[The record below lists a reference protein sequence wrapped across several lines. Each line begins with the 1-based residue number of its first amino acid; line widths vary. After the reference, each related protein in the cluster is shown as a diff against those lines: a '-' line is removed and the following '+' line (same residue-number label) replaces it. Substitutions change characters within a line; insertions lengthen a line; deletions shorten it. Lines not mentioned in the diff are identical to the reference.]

1 MHGAGDSGIPYPP
14 IERLDE
20 TMTSTEKAIEVE
32 TEEVPG
38 PMWVHV
44 ASAHDRVFSEGHK
57 TALKHLVI
65 RLGIAGF
72 AIHLLL
78 IFLAKTLE
86 HPPALIANVGENY
99 LVAISTPFN
108 FILFYEVVTL
118 IGALHESTT
127 RSIAYQFEIVSLIFI
142 REVFIDIAEA
152 AEMVT
157 KHRLTMEA
165 LPLFVDM
172 WAGFLMYLLVAVF
185 QHVARHSPGHM
196 GKAGPSHAQA
206 RFVAQKKGVA
216 LGLGALLL
224 IMASYNVGLFG
235 LDVYRVAMT
244 GQAGIGHVTTFYN
257 DLFTVMIFTDVL
269 ILILSIVVSGHYEFV
284 FRSAAFVVS
293 IVLIRFALT
302 EGYPYGAPLALLA
315 MVFGI
320 LVLVVFN
327 YHMRI
332 ASHGAHPNA
341 EAHGEK

>member
-1 MHGAGDSGIPYPP
+1 
-14 IERLDE
+14 
-20 TMTSTEKAIEVE
+20 MTSAVTEY
-32 TEEVPG
+32 TEDGEEAPARI
-38 PMWVHV
+38 WLQV
-44 ASAHDRVFSEGHK
+44 AAAHDRIFSDRNK

-65 RLGIAGF
+65 RLGIAAF

-78 IFLAKTLE
+78 IFLAKTLA
-86 HPPALIANVGENY
+86 HPPALIAAAGENY

-142 REVFIDIAEA
+142 RDVFKDIAEA

-157 KHRLTMEA
+157 RHTLTWEA

-185 QHVARHSPGHM
+185 QHVAHRSPGHM
-196 GKAGPSHAQA
+196 GKAVPSRAQA

-224 IMASYNVGLFG
+224 TMAAYNIGLFWM
-235 LDVYRVAMT
+235 DVFREAMS
-244 GQAGIGHVTTFYN
+244 GQAGLGHVTTFYN

-302 EGYPYGAPLALLA
+302 EGYPFGAPLALLA

-320 LVLVVFN
+320 MVLLVFN

-332 ASHGAHPNA
+332 HQKAATSP
-341 EAHGEK
+341 

>member
-1 MHGAGDSGIPYPP
+1 
-14 IERLDE
+14 
-20 TMTSTEKAIEVE
+20 MTSTAKEH
-32 TEEVPG
+32 EEGAEEAPARIWLQVS
-38 PMWVHV
+38 
-44 ASAHDRVFSEGHK
+44 AAHDRIFSEGHK

-78 IFLAKTLE
+78 IFLSKTLA
-86 HPPALIANVGENY
+86 HPPALIAHAGENY

-142 REVFIDIAEA
+142 RDVFKDIAEA
-152 AEMVT
+152 ANMVL
-157 KHRLTMEA
+157 KHQLTWEA

-185 QHVARHSPGHM
+185 QHVARGSKVHLGATASSR
-196 GKAGPSHAQA
+196 ARA

-224 IMASYNVGLFG
+224 IMATYNVGLFAT
-235 LDVYRVAMT
+235 DIYRVAVT
-244 GQAGIGHVTTFYN
+244 GEAGVTHATTFYN

-302 EGYPYGAPLALLA
+302 EGYPFGAPLAILA

-320 LVLVVFN
+320 MVQIVFN
-327 YHMRI
+327 YHMRQ
-332 ASHGAHPNA
+332 A
-341 EAHGEK
+341 EHTG

>member
-1 MHGAGDSGIPYPP
+1 
-14 IERLDE
+14 
-20 TMTSTEKAIEVE
+20 MTSLVKEHEMGS
-32 TEEVPG
+32 EEAPARIWLQVS
-38 PMWVHV
+38 
-44 ASAHDRVFSEGHK
+44 AAHDRIFSEGNK

-78 IFLAKTLE
+78 IFLAKTLA
-86 HPPALIANVGENY
+86 HPPALIAGAGENY

-108 FILFYEVVTL
+108 FVLFYEVVTL

-142 REVFIDIAEA
+142 RDVFKDIAEA
-152 AEMVT
+152 AQMVLQHKMT
-157 KHRLTMEA
+157 WEA

-185 QHVARHSPGHM
+185 QHVSHRSVAHLGSGAASRAR
-196 GKAGPSHAQA
+196 A
-206 RFVAQKKGVA
+206 RFVAQKKTVA

-224 IMASYNVGLFG
+224 TMAAYNVGLFG
-235 LDVYRVAMT
+235 FDVFREALT
-244 GQAGIGHVTTFYN
+244 GQASLGHVTTFYN

-320 LVLVVFN
+320 MVQLVFN
-327 YHMRI
+327 YHMTVGEHV
-332 ASHGAHPNA
+332 SNHQA
-341 EAHGEK
+341 EAHAEK

>member
-1 MHGAGDSGIPYPP
+1 MTSAAKDDDEAGEQLPSGIW
-14 IERLDE
+14 L
-20 TMTSTEKAIEVE
+20 K
-32 TEEVPG
+32 
-38 PMWVHV
+38 V
-44 ASAHDRVFSEGHK
+44 AASHDRIFSERNK

-78 IFLAKTLE
+78 IFLAKTLA
-86 HPPALIANVGENY
+86 HPPALIASAGENY

-142 REVFIDIAEA
+142 REVFKDIAES

-157 KHRLTMEA
+157 KHTLTWEA
-165 LPLFVDM
+165 LPLLVDM

-185 QHVARHSPGHM
+185 QHVAQGSAGHM
-196 GKAGPSHAQA
+196 GKAAPSMARA

-224 IMASYNVGLFG
+224 TMAAYNIGLFG
-235 LDVYRVAMT
+235 MDVFRVAAT
-244 GQAGIGHVTTFYN
+244 GQPGLTHVTTFYN

-293 IVLIRFALT
+293 IVLIRFSLA
-302 EGYPYGAPLALLA
+302 EGYPFGPPLALLA

-320 LVLVVFN
+320 LTLIVFK

-332 ASHGAHPNA
+332 SEP
-341 EAHGEK
+341 EAD

>member
-1 MHGAGDSGIPYPP
+1 
-14 IERLDE
+14 
-20 TMTSTEKAIEVE
+20 MTSAVKDDDDAGEQAPTGIWLK
-32 TEEVPG
+32 
-38 PMWVHV
+38 V
-44 ASAHDRVFSEGHK
+44 AASHDRIFSERNK

-78 IFLAKTLE
+78 IFLAKTLP
-86 HPPALIANVGENY
+86 HPPALIASAGENY

-142 REVFIDIAEA
+142 REVFKDIAEA
-152 AEMVT
+152 SEMVT
-157 KHRLTMEA
+157 RHTLTMEA
-165 LPLFVDM
+165 LPLFADM

-185 QHVARHSPGHM
+185 QHVANHSVVHM
-196 GKAGPSHAQA
+196 GSVAPSHARA

-224 IMASYNVGLFG
+224 TMAAYNVGLFAFD
-235 LDVYRVAMT
+235 LFRDAMT
-244 GQAGIGHVTTFYN
+244 GQTGLAHVSTFYN

-302 EGYPYGAPLALLA
+302 EGYPYGAPLAILA

-320 LVLVVFN
+320 CVLLVFN
-327 YHMRI
+327 YHMRV
-332 ASHGAHPNA
+332 HQK
-341 EAHGEK
+341 EAHG

>member
-1 MHGAGDSGIPYPP
+1 MDPLPDDNMTIAAEKHEEGA
-14 IERLDE
+14 
-20 TMTSTEKAIEVE
+20 
-32 TEEVPG
+32 EEAPARIWLQVS
-38 PMWVHV
+38 
-44 ASAHDRVFSEGHK
+44 AAHDRIFSEEHK
-57 TALKHLVI
+57 SALKQLVI

-78 IFLAKTLE
+78 IFLSKTLA
-86 HPPALIANVGENY
+86 HPPALIANAGENY

-142 REVFIDIAEA
+142 RDVFKDIAEA
-152 AEMVT
+152 SNMVL
-157 KHRLTMEA
+157 KHQLTWEA

-185 QHVARHSPGHM
+185 QHVARGSTVHM
-196 GKAGPSHAQA
+196 GAGAPSRARA

-224 IMASYNVGLFG
+224 IMAAYNLGEFAM
-235 LDVYRVAMT
+235 DIYRVAVT
-244 GQAGIGHVTTFYN
+244 GQAGAVHSTTFYN

-302 EGYPYGAPLALLA
+302 EGYPYGAPLAILA

-320 LVLVVFN
+320 MVQIVFN
-327 YHMRI
+327 YHMRQ
-332 ASHGAHPNA
+332 A
-341 EAHGEK
+341 EHAG

>member
-1 MHGAGDSGIPYPP
+1 
-14 IERLDE
+14 
-20 TMTSTEKAIEVE
+20 MTSTA
-32 TEEVPG
+32 TQYEENGEEAPARIWQQVS
-38 PMWVHV
+38 
-44 ASAHDRVFSEGHK
+44 SAHDRIFSEGNK

-78 IFLAKTLE
+78 IFLAKTLA
-86 HPPALIANVGENY
+86 HPPALIAGAGENY

-142 REVFIDIAEA
+142 REVFKDIAEA

-157 KHRLTMEA
+157 KHQLTWEA

-185 QHVARHSPGHM
+185 QHVARQSPGHM
-196 GKAGPSHAQA
+196 GTAAPSHARA

-224 IMASYNVGLFG
+224 TMAAYNIGLFG
-235 LDVYRVAMT
+235 LDLYRDAVT
-244 GQAGIGHVTTFYN
+244 GQTGLAHVTTFYN

-302 EGYPYGAPLALLA
+302 EGYPYGAPLAILA

-320 LVLVVFN
+320 CVLLVFN

-332 ASHGAHPNA
+332 AEHGPNHPA
-341 EAHGEK
+341 EAHGVK

>member
-1 MHGAGDSGIPYPP
+1 M
-14 IERLDE
+14 IEQDD
-20 TMTSTEKAIEVE
+20 TMTNRAMEDDVTGEQAPAAIWLR
-32 TEEVPG
+32 G
-38 PMWVHV
+38 G
-44 ASAHDRVFSEGHK
+44 AAHDRIFSERNK

-72 AIHLLL
+72 GLHLLL
-78 IFLAKTLE
+78 IFLAKTLA
-86 HPPALIANVGENY
+86 HPPALIAGAGENY

-142 REVFIDIAEA
+142 REVFKDIAEA

-157 KHRLTMEA
+157 RHTLTLEA

-172 WAGFLMYLLVAVF
+172 WAGFLMYLLVAIF
-185 QHVARHSPGHM
+185 QHVAHGSAGHM
-196 GKAGPSHAQA
+196 GKAAPSLARL
-206 RFVAQKKGVA
+206 RFVAQKKAVA

-224 IMASYNVGLFG
+224 TMAAYNIGLFG
-235 LDVYRVAMT
+235 MDVFREVTT
-244 GQAGIGHVTTFYN
+244 GSTGLAHVTTFYN

-302 EGYPYGAPLALLA
+302 EGYPYGAPLAILA

-320 LVLVVFN
+320 MVLIVFN
-327 YHMRI
+327 YHMKI
-332 ASHGAHPNA
+332 HLKTAVSS
-341 EAHGEK
+341 

>member
-1 MHGAGDSGIPYPP
+1 
-14 IERLDE
+14 
-20 TMTSTEKAIEVE
+20 MTSTANVHEQDG
-32 TEEVPG
+32 EEAPAG
-38 PMWVHV
+38 FWLKV
-44 ASAHDRVFSEGHK
+44 AAAHDRIFSEGNK

-78 IFLAKTLE
+78 IFLAKTMA
-86 HPPALIANVGENY
+86 HPPALIAGAGDNY

-142 REVFIDIAEA
+142 REVFKDIAEA

-157 KHRLTMEA
+157 KHTLTWEA

-185 QHVARHSPGHM
+185 QHVARQSPGHM
-196 GKAGPSHAQA
+196 GKAAPSRAQA

-224 IMASYNVGLFG
+224 TMAAYSISLFWI
-235 LDVYRVAMT
+235 DVFREAMS
-244 GQAGIGHVTTFYN
+244 GQAGLGHATTFYN

-269 ILILSIVVSGHYEFV
+269 VLILSIVVSGHYEFV

-302 EGYPYGAPLALLA
+302 EGYPFGAPLALLA

-332 ASHGAHPNA
+332 HQKAATSS
-341 EAHGEK
+341 

>member
-1 MHGAGDSGIPYPP
+1 
-14 IERLDE
+14 
-20 TMTSTEKAIEVE
+20 
-32 TEEVPG
+32 
-38 PMWVHV
+38 
-44 ASAHDRVFSEGHK
+44 
-57 TALKHLVI
+57 
-65 RLGIAGF
+65 
-72 AIHLLL
+72 
-78 IFLAKTLE
+78 
-86 HPPALIANVGENY
+86 
-99 LVAISTPFN
+99 
-108 FILFYEVVTL
+108 VVTL

-142 REVFIDIAEA
+142 REVFKDIAEA